1 MVHQREFNKMS
12 NKKAINVENLSEEKK
27 RSISDNKEVSAL
39 RNGVFC
45 SELIE
50 PIPEFIKATCERVY
64 PGKNNNYIVMG
75 RDRSG
80 LRSSG
85 YGGMGDTQASMIDI
99 VVGRMAD
106 KPRDNVYVDPNFK
119 TDAARIYIS
128 QKSDIDKYFD
138 LAKGSGDADTKSAIA
153 MKADAL
159 RFISRE
165 GIKIVTGVDEEN
177 SQGGNIETDKFGV
190 DIIANNVDS
199 DLQPMV
205 KGNNLVE
212 AMKRL
217 TNHVAKL
224 NGIVEGLL
232 IEQDKLNKEIK
243 DHWHIS
249 AAPGHRTSES
259 PVLKLVT
266 PITIMRHFSKTKT
279 SLRTHRTNLENFQ
292 KNYLSQGGRGYINSR
307 YNKVN

>member
-1 MVHQREFNKMS
+1 MR
-12 NKKAINVENLSEEKK
+12 KKAIDIENLNEQKK
-27 RSISDNKEVSAL
+27 RTIPSDKAEYSAL

-50 PIPEFIKATCERVY
+50 PIPEFVKATCEKVY
-64 PGKNNNYIVMG
+64 SGKNNNYIVMG

-80 LRSSG
+80 SRNSG
-85 YGGMGDTQASMIDI
+85 YGGKGDTQASMIDI

-106 KPRDNVYVDPNFK
+106 KPMDNVYVDPSFK
-119 TDAARIYIS
+119 FDSARIYIS
-128 QKSDIDKYFD
+128 QKADIDDYFGI
-138 LAKGSGDADTKSAIA
+138 APGSDHSKTKSAIGL
-153 MKADAL
+153 KADAIRL
-159 RFISRE
+159 VSRE
-165 GIKIVTGVDEEN
+165 SIKLVAGGVDEKN
-177 SQGGNIETDKFGV
+177 SQGGDISSSKFGV

-205 KGNNLVE
+205 KGNNLVD

-217 TNHVAKL
+217 AHHVHKL

-249 AAPGHRTSES
+249 ASPGKSTSTS
-259 PVLKLVT
+259 PTLMLT
-266 PITIMRHFSKTKT
+266 APITIWRHWSKTKT
-279 SLRTHRTNLENFQ
+279 SLRTNRINLQNWE
-292 KNYLSQGGRGYINSR
+292 KNYLSKTGEGYINSR